1 MALPSAPNSIS
12 MSQIAN
18 EFGYTQGSATRLG
31 DYQHVVGGGNFPQ
44 QIGGLNFATIDGS
57 PNTGTGS
64 VPTSGPISMSNFRGT
79 RLQQVVNFWSSGSGG
94 FRLNAK
100 SRYNT
105 NGMIGGNNQ
114 VAVVGGYKGRPSS
127 SSGTA
132 VHIHVNQAIGS
143 ERFDPDHCALRTGSW
158 ESNTNLFVQVGS
170 SGRIQGAGGFGGN
183 GANGAT
189 NGNPGGAGTSGLGI
203 EYSPTTVNIVNG
215 GIISAG
221 FGGGGGG
228 GGAHDHDHK
237 SERTASGSGGGGGA
251 GLPPGTGGNGPNN
264 GTNGNEGENGI
275 NGELA
280 GEGGAETD
288 NEEQAFGGNGGDGGS
303 PGEGADAGEDG
314 TGGEGSGGEGKQGGG
329 DGAAIRRTN
338 NTIQIQIND
347 PTGALTNRGSTT
359 ATTVQ

>member
-1 MALPSAPNSIS
+1 MALPSSGSLRMA
-12 MSQIAN
+12 QIAS
-18 EFGYTQGSATRLG
+18 EFGYTQGSATKIG

-64 VPTSGPISMSNFRGT
+64 VPTSGPIRMSNFRGT

-100 SRYNT
+100 NRYNN

-114 VAVVGGYKGRPSS
+114 VAVVGGYRTRPSS

-143 ERFDPDHCALRTGSW
+143 ERFDQDHCALRTGSW
-158 ESNTNLFVQVGS
+158 DSSTNLFVQVGS

-189 NGNPGGAGTSGLGI
+189 NGSQGGAGTSGLGV
-203 EYSPTTVNIVNG
+203 EYSPTTVNIANG
-215 GIISAG
+215 GIISGG

-228 GGAHDHDHK
+228 GGAHDHAHK

-251 GLPPGTGGNGPNN
+251 GLPVG
-264 GTNGNEGENGI
+264 
-275 NGELA
+275 
-280 GEGGAETD
+280 
-288 NEEQAFGGNGGDGGS
+288 
-303 PGEGADAGEDG
+303 
-314 TGGEGSGGEGKQGGG
+314 QGGQ
-329 DGAAIRRTN
+329 GAAIRRSNGGITVN
-338 NTIQIQIND
+338 IND
-347 PTGALTNRGSTT
+347 PSNSLNGRGSTS

>member
-1 MALPSAPNSIS
+1 MTLPSSPNSIS

-18 EFGYTQGSATRLG
+18 EFGYTQAPATKLG
-31 DYQHVVGGGNFPQ
+31 DYRTLASGANYPQSIGALSFSSIDGGGSV
-44 QIGGLNFATIDGS
+44 A
-57 PNTGTGS
+57 TGS
-64 VPTSGPISMSNFRGT
+64 NPINMGSFRGT
-79 RLQQVVNFWSSGSGG
+79 RLQQVVNFHGSGKGG

-105 NGMIGGNNQ
+105 NNSGD
-114 VAVVGGYKGRPSS
+114 VAVVGNYRTRPSN
-127 SSGTA
+127 SSGTK

-158 ESNTNLFVQVGS
+158 DGSTTLQVDVGG

-183 GANGAT
+183 GANGDT
-189 NGNPGGAGTSGLGI
+189 DGNPGGQGTSGLGV
-203 EYSPTTVNIVNG
+203 EYSPTQVNIASG
-215 GIISAG
+215 GIISGG

-228 GGAHDHDHK
+228 GGAHDHDYK

-251 GLPPGTGGNGPNN
+251 GLPVGQGGTAGTS
-264 GTNGNEGENGI
+264 GTNGENGNAAT

-280 GEGGAETD
+280 GEGGEGRNND
-288 NEEQAFGGNGGDGGS
+288 NQAYGGRGGDGGS
-303 PGEGADAGEDG
+303 PNEAADAGADG
-314 TGGEGSGGEGKQGGG
+314 QGGEGSGGEGKAGGG

-338 NTIQIQIND
+338 GSIQVNISD
-347 PTGALTNRGSTT
+347 PTNALDGRGVTN

>member
-1 MALPSAPNSIS
+1 

-18 EFGYTQGSATRLG
+18 EFGYTDSPRTKLG
-31 DYQHVVGGGNFPQ
+31 DYRTLANGSNYPQ
-44 QIGGLNFATIDGS
+44 SIGALSFSSIC
-57 PNTGTGS
+57 GTGS
-64 VPTSGPISMSNFRGT
+64 VATGNSPISMSQFRGQQ
-79 RLQQVVNFWSSGSGG
+79 LQQVVNFWASGKGG

-100 SRYNT
+100 NRYN
-105 NGMIGGNNQ
+105 NNSSGD
-114 VAVVGGYKGRPSS
+114 VAVVGNYRTRPSN
-127 SSGTA
+127 SSGTK

-143 ERFDPDHCALRTGSW
+143 ERFDQDHCALRTGTWDTS
-158 ESNTNLFVQVGS
+158 TNLQVDVGG

-189 NGNPGGAGTSGLGI
+189 NGSQGGAGTSGLGV
-203 EYSPTTVNIVNG
+203 EYSPTQVNIASG
-215 GIISAG
+215 GIISGG

-251 GLPPGTGGNGPNN
+251 GLPVGQGGTGPNN
-264 GTNGNEGENGI
+264 GTNGAEGEAAI

-280 GEGGAETD
+280 GEGGGETN
-288 NEEQAFGGNGGDGGS
+288 NESEAVGGNGGDGGS
-303 PGEGADAGEDG
+303 PNEAADAGENG
-314 TGGEGSGGEGKQGGG
+314 SGGEGSGGGGGAAGG

-338 NTIQIQIND
+338 GSIQVNISD
-347 PTGALTNRGSTT
+347 PSNSLNGRGSTT

>member
-1 MALPSAPNSIS
+1 MALPSSGSLRMA
-12 MSQIAN
+12 QIAN
-18 EFGYTQGSATRLG
+18 EFGYTQGSATKIG

-64 VPTSGPISMSNFRGT
+64 IPTSGPIRMSNFRGT

-114 VAVVGGYKGRPSS
+114 VAVVGGYRGRPSS

-143 ERFDPDHCALRTGSW
+143 ERFDQDHCALRTGSW
-158 ESNTNLFVQVGS
+158 EANTNLFVQVGS

-183 GANGAT
+183 GANGSGD
-189 NGNPGGAGTSGLGI
+189 GNPGGAGTSGLGV
-203 EYSPTTVNIVNG
+203 EYSPTTVNIASG
-215 GIISAG
+215 GIVSAG

-251 GLPPGTGGNGPNN
+251 GLPVGQGGQGPNN
-264 GTNGNEGENGI
+264 GTNAI
-275 NGELA
+275 NGQAAVNGEIA
-280 GEGGAETD
+280 GEGGGETNND
-288 NEEQAFGGNGGDGGS
+288 SEAVGGNGGDGGS
-303 PGEGADAGEDG
+303 PGEAADRGENG
-314 TGGEGSGGEGKQGGG
+314 SGGEGSGGQGKPGGAA
-329 DGAAIRRTN
+329 GAAIRRTN
-338 NTIQIQIND
+338 GSIVVNIN
-347 PTGALTNRGSTT
+347 PLSALNGRGSYT

>member
-1 MALPSAPNSIS
+1 MALPSSGSLRMA
-12 MSQIAN
+12 QIAN
-18 EFGYTQGSATRLG
+18 EFGYTQGSATKIG

-64 VPTSGPISMSNFRGT
+64 IPASGPIRMSNFRGT

-114 VAVVGGYKGRPSS
+114 VSVVGGYRGRPSS

-143 ERFDPDHCALRTGSW
+143 ERFDQDHCALRTGSW
-158 ESNTNLFVQVGS
+158 DSNTNLFVQVGS

-189 NGNPGGAGTSGLGI
+189 NGSQGGAGTSGLGV
-203 EYSPTTVNIVNG
+203 EYSPTTVNIANG
-215 GIISAG
+215 GVISAG

-251 GLPPGTGGNGPNN
+251 GLPVGQGGTGPNN
-264 GTNGNEGENGI
+264 GTDGAEGQAAP

-280 GEGGAETD
+280 GEGGGGTNNDGE
-288 NEEQAFGGNGGDGGS
+288 AFGGFGGDGGS
-303 PGEGADAGEDG
+303 PNEAADAGQNG
-314 TGGEGSGGEGKQGGG
+314 TGGEGSTAAGGPGGG
-329 DGAAIRRTN
+329 TGAAIRRTN
-338 NTIQIQIND
+338 GSISVTIND
-347 PTGALTNRGSTT
+347 PSNVLNGRGSTT

>member
-1 MALPSAPNSIS
+1 MTLPSSPNSIS
-12 MSQIAN
+12 MQQIAN
-18 EFGYTQGSATRLG
+18 EFGYTLAPNASGTRLG
-31 DYQHVVGGGNFPQ
+31 DYRRQKGGAAYPQEVGELDFPSIDGGGAVAVN
-44 QIGGLNFATIDGS
+44 NS
-57 PNTGTGS
+57 S
-64 VPTSGPISMSNFRGT
+64 ISMSEFRGT
-79 RLQQVVNFWSSGSGG
+79 QLQQVVNFHDSGRGGTRLIARNRYSTATDTNGNVTVIGG
-94 FRLNAK
+94 FR
-100 SRYNT
+100 SVPT
-105 NGMIGGNNQ
+105 GN
-114 VAVVGGYKGRPSS
+114 
-127 SSGTA
+127 SSGTK
-132 VHIHVNQAIGS
+132 VHIHVNQEIGS
-143 ERFDPDHCALRTGSW
+143 EKTDPQHCALRTGSW
-158 ESNTNLFVQVGS
+158 NTSTTLQIDIGG
-170 SGRIQGAGGFGGN
+170 SGRVQGAGGNGGD

-189 NGNPGGAGTSGLGI
+189 DGNPGQPGTSGLGVQ
-203 EYSPTTVNIVNG
+203 YTPTTLNIASG
-215 GIISAG
+215 GIVSGG

-228 GGAHDHDHK
+228 GGAHDHDYK

-264 GTNGNEGENGI
+264 GTNGNEGEDGI

-347 PTGALTNRGSTT
+347 PTNALNGRGSTT

>member
-1 MALPSAPNSIS
+1 MTLPSAPNSIS

-18 EFGYTQGSATRLG
+18 EFGYTDSPRTKLG
-31 DYQHVVGGGNFPQ
+31 DYRTLANGSNYPQSIGALSFSSIDGGGSV
-44 QIGGLNFATIDGS
+44 ATG
-57 PNTGTGS
+57 NN
-64 VPTSGPISMSNFRGT
+64 PISMSQFRGT
-79 RLQQVVNFWSSGSGG
+79 RLQQVVNFWSSGAGG

-100 SRYNT
+100 SRYNN
-105 NGMIGGNNQ
+105 NGMIGSNNQ
-114 VAVVGGYKGRPSS
+114 VAVVGGYRTRPSN
-127 SSGTA
+127 SSGTK

-158 ESNTNLFVQVGS
+158 DGSTTLQVDVGG

-189 NGNPGGAGTSGLGI
+189 TGSQGGTGTSGLGV
-203 EYSPTTVNIVNG
+203 EYSPTQVNIASG
-215 GIISAG
+215 GIISGG

-251 GLPPGTGGNGPNN
+251 GLPVGQGGTGPNN
-264 GTNGNEGENGI
+264 GTNGNEGSAAT

-280 GEGGAETD
+280 GEGG
-288 NEEQAFGGNGGDGGS
+288 GGTNNGGEAYGGAGGDGGS
-303 PGEGADAGEDG
+303 PNEAADNGANGS
-314 TGGEGSGGEGKQGGG
+314 GGEGSGGGGG
-329 DGAAIRRTN
+329 AGGGNGAAIRRTN
-338 NTIQIQIND
+338 NSITVNISD
-347 PTGALTNRGSTT
+347 PTNALDGRGSTT

>member
-1 MALPSAPNSIS
+1 MALPSSGSLRMA
-12 MSQIAN
+12 QIAN
-18 EFGYTQGSATRLG
+18 EFGYTQGSATKIG
-31 DYQHVVGGGNFPQ
+31 DYQHIVGGGNFPQ

-64 VPTSGPISMSNFRGT
+64 VPTSGPIRMSNFRGT

-143 ERFDPDHCALRTGSW
+143 ERFDQDHCALRTGSW

-170 SGRIQGAGGFGGN
+170 SGRVQGAGGFGGN
-183 GANGAT
+183 GANGS
-189 NGNPGGAGTSGLGI
+189 GDGSPGGAGTSGLGV
-203 EYSPTTVNIVNG
+203 EYSPTTVNIVGG

-251 GLPPGTGGNGPNN
+251 GLPVGQGGNGPNN
-264 GTNGNEGENGI
+264 GTNAINGAAAT

-280 GEGGAETD
+280 GEGGGETNND
-288 NEEQAFGGNGGDGGS
+288 SEAVGGNGGDGGS
-303 PGEGADAGEDG
+303 PGEAADSGENG
-314 TGGEGSGGEGKQGGG
+314 SGGEGSGGQGKPGGSA
-329 DGAAIRRTN
+329 GAAIRRTN
-338 NTIQIQIND
+338 GSITVNIND
-347 PTGALTNRGSTT
+347 PSNTLANRGSTT

>member
-1 MALPSAPNSIS
+1 MALPSSGSLRMA
-12 MSQIAN
+12 QIAN
-18 EFGYTQGSATRLG
+18 EFGYTQGSATKLG

-64 VPTSGPISMSNFRGT
+64 IPVSGSIRFSNFRGT
-79 RLQQVVNFWSSGSGG
+79 RLQQVVNFWSSGAGG

-105 NGMIGGNNQ
+105 NGMVGSNNQ
-114 VAVVGGYKGRPSS
+114 VAVVGGYRTRPSS

-143 ERFDPDHCALRTGSW
+143 ERFDEHHCALRTGSW
-158 ESNTNLFVQVGS
+158 ESDTNLFVQVGS
-170 SGRIQGAGGFGGN
+170 SGRVQGAGGFGGN

-189 NGNPGGAGTSGLGI
+189 GGSQGGRGTNGLGV
-203 EYSPTTVNIVNG
+203 EYSPTTVNIVG
-215 GIISAG
+215 GGLISGG

-251 GLPPGTGGNGPNN
+251 GLPVGQGGQGPNN
-264 GTNGNEGENGI
+264 GTNAINGQAAT

-280 GEGGAETD
+280 GEGGGETN
-288 NEEQAFGGNGGDGGS
+288 NESEAVGGNGGDGGS
-303 PGEGADAGEDG
+303 PNEAADAGEN
-314 TGGEGSGGEGKQGGG
+314 GSGGESSGSEGG
-329 DGAAIRRTN
+329 DPGSAGAAIRRTN
-338 NTIQIQIND
+338 GSITVNIN
-347 PTGALTNRGSTT
+347 PVSALNGRGSYT

>member
-1 MALPSAPNSIS
+1 

-18 EFGYTQGSATRLG
+18 EFGYTDSPRTKLG
-31 DYQHVVGGGNFPQ
+31 DYRTLASGANYPQSIGALSFSSIDGGGSV
-44 QIGGLNFATIDGS
+44 ATGNNPINMGS
-57 PNTGTGS
+57 
-64 VPTSGPISMSNFRGT
+64 FRGT
-79 RLQQVVNFWSSGSGG
+79 RLQQVVNFWSSGAGG

-100 SRYNT
+100 SRYNN
-105 NGMIGGNNQ
+105 NGMISGNNE
-114 VAVVGGYKGRPSS
+114 VAVVGGYRTRPSN
-127 SSGTA
+127 SSGTK

-158 ESNTNLFVQVGS
+158 DGSTTLQVDVGG

-189 NGNPGGAGTSGLGI
+189 NGNQGGTGTSGLGV
-203 EYSPTTVNIVNG
+203 EYSPTQVNIASG
-215 GIISAG
+215 GIISGG

-251 GLPPGTGGNGPNN
+251 GLPVGQGGTGPNN
-264 GTNGNEGENGI
+264 GTNGAEGQAAT

-280 GEGGAETD
+280 GEGGGETN
-288 NEEQAFGGNGGDGGS
+288 NEGEAVGGNGGDGGS
-303 PGEGADAGEDG
+303 PNEAADAGENG
-314 TGGEGSGGEGKQGGG
+314 SGGEGSGGGGGAAGG

-338 NTIQIQIND
+338 GSIQVNISD
-347 PTGALTNRGSTT
+347 PHNRLNGRGSTT